1 VLTLSG
7 LVLLASVGWLQL
19 FQATGTGSTM
29 ASHDGDESFIKV
41 LNIMGIDEFDAL
53 VPTAL
58 NEYAASK
65 RFAIPKA

>member
-1 VLTLSG
+1 
-7 LVLLASVGWLQL
+7 
-19 FQATGTGSTM
+19 M